1 MFSFLEQL
9 SYHLEHHLPGEIAH
23 IPLSPLGRGVSSEA
37 IKKAKYVKESAVAV
51 ILFKSNEELKC
62 TLIQR
67 PHYEGTHSGQISFPG
82 GKKEPSD
89 NDLLITSMREAFEE
103 IGVELKEEHLLGS
116 LTSVYIPVSNF
127 SVAPYVFYYPTVPSY
142 IKDNFEVAEIVEINI
157 NDLLHESVI
166 KHTNIPISNGN
177 MLNNIPYFDLENKII
192 WGATALILNELR
204 TTLFQLQTLNESL
217 PPNNPK

>member
-1 MFSFLEQL
+1 MSNFAQQL

-23 IPLSPLGRGVSSEA
+23 LPLSPSGRGRSSEA
-37 IKKAKYVKESAVAV
+37 LKKADKVRESAVAV
-51 ILFKSNEELKC
+51 ILFEKSNELHC

-67 PHYEGTHSGQISFPG
+67 PNYEGTHSGQISFPG

-103 IGVELKEEHLLGS
+103 IGVELKEKHLLGS

-127 SVAPYVFYYPTVPSY
+127 SVAPYVFYYPKVPSY

-192 WGATALILNELR
+192 WGSTALILNELR
-204 TTLFQLQTLNESL
+204 AIIKRL
-217 PPNNPK
+217 K